1 MLGEGNGNPLQCSC
15 LENPRDGGVWWVAIS
30 EVAQSWTQLKRL
42 SSSSRTMLTIRLE
55 ALPLCFSRNVSILF
69 AFKLKGV
76 KGYHSLSFKICNMK
90 INTLFSFLVLFI
102 HASVYSLPVS
112 PEFQFTCAFRIKF
125 CLCWSLCFWFWVL
138 FFNNFLDIFMHL
150 FSILLV
156 ASVFKKYQHW
166 LITLCLDIL
175 VYYSLHLDV
184 LFVFVYL
191 HWVYF
196 VFFF

>member
-1 MLGEGNGNPLQCSC
+1 MFSEILQNSIENCLGLLFVGKFLKAVNIFSASRTTLGEGNGNPLQCSC

-30 EVAQSWTQLKRL
+30 EVTQSWTQLKRL

-125 CLCWSLCFWFWVL
+125 CLC
-138 FFNNFLDIFMHL
+138 
-150 FSILLV
+150 
-156 ASVFKKYQHW
+156 
-166 LITLCLDIL
+166 
-175 VYYSLHLDV
+175 
-184 LFVFVYL
+184 
-191 HWVYF
+191 
-196 VFFF
+196 